1 MKPKQ
6 TKPGTKTVPKSLN
19 TSTTKPAGKHN
30 VTQSQSNLKKE
41 EKKETKHVK
50 LDSQVKSSPHPVHQ
64 ANKKSNTLS
73 KSTSKEKLTTSSKE
87 NSKTI
92 SKENSSAKLVEKKE
106 IKPSEIK
113 KEDQKIISNSMFVPQ
128 SSQKENL
135 TNATILTENSKDDI
149 LSNSS
154 PDLQNNQIKKLNDER
169 KELNHQI
176 SNLKRENADLKK
188 KVEELDK
195 LNNELMTEVEESQK
209 GSEQFIK
216 DKNEIEAVS
225 REAKKELKKAQEK
238 NEELEKK
245 ITELKEDIEIL
256 KEEGETKDLEKEIL
270 QKNFD
275 DYKKQI
281 EEEKKKHKQEILNDL
296 AKEQKKEG
304 TISISTPEL
313 TAEQHTRITQLEEVI
328 NELSSQLKTT
338 SEQRDYA
345 ISYYKEQIEKLQSE
359 INDLT
364 KENKVIPEKDDLIR
378 QLTEKIKDDDAI
390 MESLKSQITALSP
403 ANDMYEEII
412 MQKDELE
419 QKFEELKLENEKLK
433 EDLATDEEMVTDL
446 ESTLK
451 ISEEMMKKSQNE
463 ALIAKNNEEEL
474 KKKIAEVEENEKIL
488 VQKISELKKVN
499 NLINEEKNKA
509 KKTSHNLEDVLSN
522 SITIANKIKTLQK
535 QKVLIN
541 LTDFDNETSK
551 LKIKL
556 INNMIPK
563 KMFEK
568 GGLENFE
575 KFLTIQN
582 LRKKLYYIM
591 ISILENEIINDELAK
606 NPNKNQK
613 ESNLEKIE
621 VESFKKLNNFHQNL
635 LKCFNELFSYIYKL
649 EIHLCQLTSDK
660 FLEFTKDEK
669 FIGIYQNIQASLNI
683 IENYISLVRSD
694 NFSINFQT
702 NIDTLKTLN
711 SKIKENFNDFSFNA
725 NSAFNYSYSS
735 LFLIIEVAPYYDN
748 ERLDII
754 LNNEDKED
762 KIPIVAK
769 EFYNTFRNLKKN
781 ITKIQEKFFNE
792 IPYENANKIFDDQ
805 KSNYFKL
812 TEVNNQ
818 ISDILKNDEKWFI
831 KYPNILENLNKLFAL
846 ITSSFEKFESKENET
861 EKENLP
867 LPEWQKIT
875 NELNNEL
882 EKVVIIQEEN
892 DNMKKELKNQ
902 KIQYNELKNNFQAIE
917 RGKNEIEKQLSELTV
932 KIGRVN
938 QLENEV
944 EEDKKRI
951 EKYKIAVEG
960 LQKSADEH
968 QNKEKEIKKKY
979 DDLKKKYQEL
989 EPNKKNTGKLTGKNN
1004 LSFLNSDG
1012 NLGTFAPIV
1021 NTVCVL
1027 QKDRK
1032 NLKAKL
1038 MKEKLNNLISD
1049 ENSFMNKLI
1058 KNNFFITKNPEQKN
1072 LYKNIENSVINLN
1085 NNYNKIKFSLP
1096 KVYDLNDKNYNYN
1109 KYQNEYENNLNKLRI
1124 NYMKDADNILFNMF
1138 GNKANDSMFKEMVDN
1153 EMEKT
1158 LKNYDKN
1165 LKIGTIRFKENDIK
1179 NKNDNNVN
1187 TIPLVM
1193 SEETIKLLNKTFIY

>member
-6 TKPGTKTVPKSLN
+6 KTTAKPVHP
-19 TSTTKPAGKHN
+19 TTKPATKHT
-30 VTQSQSNLKKE
+30 VAQSQSNLKKAE
-41 EKKETKHVK
+41 DKKDSKHVK
-50 LDSQVKSSPHPVHQ
+50 LDSKVKTTHQ
-64 ANKKSNTLS
+64 NQPEKKKSTLS
-73 KSTSKEKLTTSSKE
+73 KSSSKEKLTSSKE
-87 NSKTI
+87 NSKPI

-106 IKPSEIK
+106 TKQPEIK
-113 KEDQKIISNSMFVPQ
+113 KEEPKLANSMFVPQ
-128 SSQKENL
+128 TSQKENL
-135 TNATILTENSKDDI
+135 TKATILTESSYEDVLLNA
-149 LSNSS
+149 S
-154 PDLQNNQIKKLNDER
+154 PDLQSNQIKKLNDEK
-169 KELNHQI
+169 KELNHII
-176 SNLKRENADLKK
+176 SNLKRENTDLKS
-188 KVEELDK
+188 KVQELDK

-225 REAKKELKKAQEK
+225 REAKKDLKKAQEK

-245 ITELKEDIEIL
+245 IVELKEDIEIL

-281 EEEKKKHKQEILNDL
+281 EEEKKKQKQEILDDL

-304 TISISTPEL
+304 TISLTTPEL
-313 TAEQHTRITQLEEVI
+313 TAEQHTRVTQLEEVI

-359 INDLT
+359 IQELT
-364 KENKVIPEKDDLIR
+364 KENKIIPEKDDLIR

-412 MQKDELE
+412 MQKDDLE
-419 QKFEELKLENEKLK
+419 QKYEELKLENEKLK

-463 ALIAKNNEEEL
+463 ALAAKNNEEEL
-474 KKKIAEVEENEKIL
+474 KKRIAEVEENEKNL
-488 VQKISELKKVN
+488 VQKISELKKIN
-499 NLINEEKNKA
+499 NLINDEKNSF

-522 SITIANKIKTLQK
+522 SITISNKIKTLQK

-541 LTDFDNETSK
+541 LTDFDIETAK

-568 GGLENFE
+568 GGLDNFE

-591 ISILENEIINDELAK
+591 INILENEIINDELAK
-606 NPNKNQK
+606 NPNKNPN
-613 ESNLEKIE
+613 ESKLEKIE

-683 IENYISLVRSD
+683 VENYISLVRSD

-711 SKIKENFNDFSFNA
+711 SKIKENFNDLSFNA
-725 NSAFNYSYSS
+725 NSAFNYSFSS
-735 LFLIIEVAPYYDN
+735 LFLIIEVAPFYDN

-754 LNNEDKED
+754 LNNQDKED
-762 KIPIVAK
+762 KIPVVAK
-769 EFYNTFRNLKKN
+769 EFHNTFRNLKKN
-781 ITKIQEKFFNE
+781 ITKIQEKFFDE
-792 IPYENANKIFDDQ
+792 IPYENANKLFDD
-805 KSNYFKL
+805 KNSNYFKL
-812 TEVNNQ
+812 TEVNNK
-818 ISDILKNDEKWFI
+818 ISEILKNKEEKWFV

-846 ITSSFEKFESKENET
+846 ITSSFEKFENKENEN
-861 EKENLP
+861 EKDSLSLP

-875 NELNNEL
+875 NELNGEL
-882 EKVVIIQEEN
+882 ENVAQIQESNEKLKA
-892 DNMKKELKNQ
+892 DLKNS
-902 KIQYNELKNNFQAIE
+902 KIEYTTLKNNFEAIE
-917 RGKNEIEKQLSELTV
+917 RGKKDIENQLSDLTV

-1165 LKIGTIRFKENDIK
+1165 LKIGTIRFKENDNK

-1193 SEETIKLLNKTFIY
+1193 SEDTIKLLNKTFIY

>member
-6 TKPGTKTVPKSLN
+6 KTTAKPVHP
-19 TSTTKPAGKHN
+19 TTKPATKHT
-30 VTQSQSNLKKE
+30 VAQSQSNLKKAE
-41 EKKETKHVK
+41 DKKDSKHVK
-50 LDSQVKSSPHPVHQ
+50 LDSQVKTTHQ
-64 ANKKSNTLS
+64 NQPGKKKSTLS
-73 KSTSKEKLTTSSKE
+73 KSSSKEKLTSSKE
-87 NSKTI
+87 NSKPI

-106 IKPSEIK
+106 TKQPEIK
-113 KEDQKIISNSMFVPQ
+113 KEEPKLANSMFVPQ
-128 SSQKENL
+128 TSQKENL
-135 TNATILTENSKDDI
+135 TKTTILTESSYEDVLLNA
-149 LSNSS
+149 S
-154 PDLQNNQIKKLNDER
+154 PDLQSNQIKKLNDEK
-169 KELNHQI
+169 KELNHII
-176 SNLKRENADLKK
+176 SNLKRENTDLKS
-188 KVEELDK
+188 KVQELDK

-225 REAKKELKKAQEK
+225 REAKKDLKKAQEK

-245 ITELKEDIEIL
+245 IVELKEDIEIL

-281 EEEKKKHKQEILNDL
+281 EEEKKKQKQEILDDL

-304 TISISTPEL
+304 TISLTTPEL

-359 INDLT
+359 IQELT
-364 KENKVIPEKDDLIR
+364 KENKIIPEKDDLIR

-412 MQKDELE
+412 MQKDDLE
-419 QKFEELKLENEKLK
+419 QKYEELKLENEKLK

-463 ALIAKNNEEEL
+463 ALAAKNNEEEL
-474 KKKIAEVEENEKIL
+474 KKRIAEVEENEKNL
-488 VQKISELKKVN
+488 VQKISELKKIN
-499 NLINEEKNKA
+499 NLINDEKNSF

-522 SITIANKIKTLQK
+522 SITISNKIKTLQK

-541 LTDFDNETSK
+541 LTDFDIETAK

-568 GGLENFE
+568 GGLDNFE

-591 ISILENEIINDELAK
+591 INILENEIINDELAK
-606 NPNKNQK
+606 NPNKNPN
-613 ESNLEKIE
+613 ESKLEKIE

-683 IENYISLVRSD
+683 VENYISLVRSD

-711 SKIKENFNDFSFNA
+711 SKIKENFNDLSFNA
-725 NSAFNYSYSS
+725 NSAFNYSFSS
-735 LFLIIEVAPYYDN
+735 LFLIIEVAPFYDN

-754 LNNEDKED
+754 LNNQDKED
-762 KIPIVAK
+762 KIPVVAK
-769 EFYNTFRNLKKN
+769 EFHNTFRNLKKN
-781 ITKIQEKFFNE
+781 ITKIQEKFFDE
-792 IPYENANKIFDDQ
+792 IPYENANKLFDD
-805 KSNYFKL
+805 KNSNYFKL
-812 TEVNNQ
+812 TEVNNK
-818 ISDILKNDEKWFI
+818 ISEILKNKEEKWFV

-846 ITSSFEKFESKENET
+846 ITSSFEKFENKENEN
-861 EKENLP
+861 EKDSLSLP

-875 NELNNEL
+875 NELNGEL
-882 EKVVIIQEEN
+882 ENVAQIQESNEKLKA
-892 DNMKKELKNQ
+892 DLKNS
-902 KIQYNELKNNFQAIE
+902 KIEYTTLKNNFEAIE
-917 RGKNEIEKQLSELTV
+917 RGKKDIENQLSDLTV

-1058 KNNFFITKNPEQKN
+1058 KTNFFISKNPEQKN

-1165 LKIGTIRFKENDIK
+1165 LKIGTIRFKENDNK

-1193 SEETIKLLNKTFIY
+1193 SEDTIKLLNKTFIY